1 MLAKKA
7 AAFLC
12 GSFFLMET
20 GRGGQGYLLS
30 QARFRYASHRSGT
43 KLA

>member
-20 GRGGQGYLLS
+20 PASPLS
-30 QARFRYASHRSGT
+30 GLHQKDSTPYSIESTFSQT
-43 KLA
+43 